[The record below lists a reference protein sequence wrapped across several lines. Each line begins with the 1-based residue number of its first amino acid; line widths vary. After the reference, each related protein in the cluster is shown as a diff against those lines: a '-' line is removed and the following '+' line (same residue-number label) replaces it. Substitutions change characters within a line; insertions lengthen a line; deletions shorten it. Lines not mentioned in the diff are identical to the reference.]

1 MDHRAGFSAGLAL
14 KRLARGARDP
24 RFICLALAVLGAL
37 ATLFQPTLKLS
48 RAVFDHIVVVDIT
61 QSMNVADYQINGR
74 STSRLE
80 SVKSALRSALREL
93 PCGSRLGL
101 GLFTERRSFL
111 LFEPIEVCGG
121 FEAID
126 TAIERIDWRMAWG
139 ADSRIADG
147 LYDALNQFQN
157 RDSNL
162 VFVTDGQEA
171 PPLNPRYKREFG
183 VFKGKLKGLIVG
195 AGGLTPVPIPKFNER
210 GKAVGFYAEDDVP
223 HRSTFG
229 LPPKPPSEVEGY
241 HERNAPFG
249 SERVIGTEHLS
260 SLKEDYLRQLADE
273 IGFFYR
279 RLESPEGLSEAMRK
293 PELARSETVAADMR
307 WLPAGFA
314 LAALVVLYGV
324 LPFRLR

>member
-1 MDHRAGFSAGLAL
+1 MDQCAGISAGFTL
-14 KRLARGARDP
+14 RLSIRARDP
-24 RFICLALAVLGAL
+24 RFVCAVLALFCVGVAL
-37 ATLFQPTLKLS
+37 FHPTLKLS
-48 RAVFDHIVVVDIT
+48 RSVFDHIIVVDIT
-61 QSMNVADYQINGR
+61 RSMNVSDYRINDR
-74 STSRLE
+74 PTSRLE
-80 SVKSALRSALREL
+80 MVKSAMRSALREL

-111 LFEPIEVCGG
+111 LFEPIEVCSG

-147 LYDALNQFQN
+147 LYDALIHFQ
-157 RDSNL
+157 DLGANL
-162 VFVTDGQEA
+162 VFVTDGHEA

-183 VFKGKLKGLIVG
+183 TVKGKLKGVIVG
-195 AGGLTPVPIPKFNER
+195 AGGLSLVPIPKFDER
-210 GKAVGFYAEDDVP
+210 GEAVGFYSEDDVP

-229 LPPKPPSEVEGY
+229 LPPKPPSEIEGY

-249 SERVIGTEHLS
+249 SELVIGTEHLS
-260 SLKEDYLRQLADE
+260 SLKEDYLRGLAE
-273 IGFFYR
+273 EAGLLYS
-279 RLESPEGLSEAMRK
+279 RLENIEDLGRALQNPEF
-293 PELARSETVAADMR
+293 ARFETVASDIR
-307 WLPAGFA
+307 WLPVGLA

>member
-1 MDHRAGFSAGLAL
+1 MDQRAGVSAGFAL
-14 KRLARGARDP
+14 RLSIRARDQ
-24 RFICLALAVLGAL
+24 RFICVALALLCVAVAL
-37 ATLFQPTLKLS
+37 FHPTLKLS
-48 RAVFDHIVVVDIT
+48 RSVFDHIVVVDIT
-61 QSMNVADYQINGR
+61 RSMNVSDYRIKDR
-74 STSRLE
+74 PTSRLE
-80 SVKSALRSALREL
+80 MVKSAMRSALREL
-93 PCGSRLGL
+93 PCGSRLGI

-111 LFEPIEVCGG
+111 LFEPIEVCSG

-157 RDSNL
+157 LDTNL
-162 VFVTDGQEA
+162 VFVTDGHEA

-183 VFKGKLKGLIVG
+183 TVKGKLRGVIVG
-195 AGGLTPVPIPKFNER
+195 AGGLSLAPIPKFDER
-210 GKAVGFYAEDDVP
+210 GDPVGFYSEEDVP

-229 LPPKPPSEVEGY
+229 LPPKPPSEIEGY

-249 SERVIGTEHLS
+249 SEQVIGTEHLS
-260 SLKEDYLRQLADE
+260 SLKEDYLRGLSDE
-273 IGFFYR
+273 AGLLYG
-279 RLESPEGLSEAMRK
+279 RLENIEDLGRILQNPEF
-293 PELARSETVAADMR
+293 ARFETVGSDVR
-307 WLPAGFA
+307 WLPAGLA

>member
-1 MDHRAGFSAGLAL
+1 MDHGAGFSAGPAL
-14 KRLARGARDP
+14 KLSTRARDP
-24 RFICLALAVLGAL
+24 RFVCLALALLSVGV
-37 ATLFQPTLKLS
+37 TLFNPTLKLS
-48 RAVFDHIVVVDIT
+48 RPVFDHIVVVDIT
-61 QSMNVADYQINGR
+61 RSMNVADYRVESR

-80 SVKSALRSALREL
+80 TVKSALRSALREL

-111 LFEPIEVCGG
+111 LFEPIEVCRG
-121 FEAID
+121 FEAVD
-126 TAIERIDWRMAWG
+126 TAIEHIDWRMAWG

-157 RDSNL
+157 YGSNL

-183 VFKGKLKGLIVG
+183 AFKGKLRGLIVG
-195 AGGLTPVPIPKFNER
+195 AGGLSPAPIPKFDER
-210 GKAVGFYAEDDVP
+210 GEAVGFYSEDEVP
-223 HRSTFG
+223 HRSSFG
-229 LPPKPPSEVEGY
+229 LPPKPPSEIEGY

-273 IGFFYR
+273 TGLFYW
-279 RLESPEGLSEAMRK
+279 RLEKPEELGLALKSPEFARLEA
-293 PELARSETVAADMR
+293 VAADIR
-307 WLPAGFA
+307 WLPAGLA
-314 LAALVVLYGV
+314 LAALAVLYGI

>member
-1 MDHRAGFSAGLAL
+1 VDYRAGLSAGPAL
-14 KRLARGARDP
+14 NLSSRARDP
-24 RFICLALAVLGAL
+24 RFICLALALLSGVIAL
-37 ATLFQPTLKLS
+37 FHPTLELS
-48 RAVFDHIVVVDIT
+48 RAVFDHIVIVDIT
-61 QSMNVADYQINGR
+61 RSMNVADYRVEGR
-74 STSRLE
+74 PTSRLE
-80 SVKSALRSALREL
+80 TVKSALRSALRDL

-111 LFEPIEVCGG
+111 LFEPIEVCSG

-157 RDSNL
+157 HDANL
-162 VFVTDGQEA
+162 IFVTDGQEA
-171 PPLNPRYKREFG
+171 PPINPRYKREFG
-183 VFKGKLKGLIVG
+183 AFKGKVKGLIVG
-195 AGGLTPVPIPKFNER
+195 AGGLTPVPIPKFDER
-210 GKAVGFYAEDDVP
+210 GEAIGFYSEDDVP
-223 HRSTFG
+223 HRSSFG
-229 LPPKPPSEVEGY
+229 LPPKPPSEIEGY

-260 SLKEDYLRQLADE
+260 SLKEDYLRQLTDE
-273 IGFFYR
+273 TGLFYR
-279 RLESPEGLSEAMRK
+279 RLEKPEELSAAMTR
-293 PELARSETVAADMR
+293 PELAHFETVAADIR

-314 LAALVVLYGV
+314 LAALFMLYGV